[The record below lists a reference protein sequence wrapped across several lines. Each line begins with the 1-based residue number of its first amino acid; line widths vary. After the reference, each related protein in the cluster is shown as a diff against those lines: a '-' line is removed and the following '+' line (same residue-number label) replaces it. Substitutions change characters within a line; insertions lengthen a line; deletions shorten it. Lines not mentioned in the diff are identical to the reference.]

1 VELNMSIDLSVEPRD
16 GVAPDP
22 LPRELHAH
30 APGTPDLIASDD
42 EALKAAHRLA
52 AQFAPE
58 AALRDRERRL
68 PWAELDA
75 FVASGLWGIT
85 VPREYGGAGVRN
97 GTLAEVTAII
107 AAADGSLGQIP
118 QNHFYALEVLRVG
131 GSVEQ
136 QRFFYER
143 VLAGERFGNALA
155 EIGHK
160 DFKRRTRLT
169 RAAEGWHVDGRK
181 FYCTG
186 ALYAHWIPT
195 LVVADDEG
203 RDVTYLA
210 FVPRDTPGVTVT
222 DDWDGFG
229 QRVTGSGSV
238 QFEHV
243 RVEPEWVV
251 PFQVSFERATTIGPV
266 AQIMHAAIDLG
277 QARGAFEAA
286 LQFVRERSR
295 PWIDA
300 KVERAADDPLTIAQ
314 FGDLAARLRAAEAL
328 LRRAGRFVDTAQAK
342 ATDRSVAEA
351 SVAVAEARALTTTVS
366 LDAGSRLFELAGT
379 AATLDGLGL
388 DRFWRNA
395 RTHTLH
401 DPVRWKY
408 HAVGNFYLN
417 DKLPPRHGAL

>member
-22 LPRELHAH
+22 LPCELHAH

-42 EALKAAHRLA
+42 EALQVAHRLA

-342 ATDRSVAEA
+342 ETDRSVAEA

>member
-1 VELNMSIDLSVEPRD
+1 MTIDLSPAAS
-16 GVAPDP
+16 GSAAPAA
-22 LPRELHAH
+22 LPRELRSL
-30 APGTPDLIASDD
+30 PTPDLIADD
-42 EALKAAHRLA
+42 AQALLAARRLA
-52 AQFAPE
+52 EAFAPD

-85 VPREYGGAGVRN
+85 VPREFGGVGVSN
-97 GTLAEVTAII
+97 GTLAEVTATI
-107 AAADGSLGQIP
+107 AVADGSLGQIP

-136 QRFFYER
+136 QRFFYGR

-169 RAAEGWHVDGRK
+169 REAAGWHIDGRK

-195 LVVADDEG
+195 LVVAEEQG

-238 QFEHV
+238 QFDHV
-243 RVEPEWVV
+243 RVEPEWIV
-251 PFQVSFERATTIGPV
+251 PFQASFERPTTIGPL
-266 AQIMHAAIDLG
+266 AQIIHAAIDLG
-277 QARGAFEAA
+277 QARGAFEAG
-286 LQFVRERSR
+286 LKFVRERSR

-314 FGDLAARLRAAEAL
+314 FGDISVRLRAAEAL
-328 LRRAGRFVDTAQAK
+328 LRRAGRFVDAAQAQL
-342 ATDRSVAEA
+342 TEQSVAQA
-351 SVAVAEARALTTTVS
+351 SIAVAEARALTTTAS

>member
-1 VELNMSIDLSVEPRD
+1 MMPDLSIDTPETATPRAPHEPNQHPERIAD
-16 GVAPDP
+16 D
-22 LPRELHAH
+22 AH
-30 APGTPDLIASDD
+30 AL
-42 EALKAAHRLA
+42 LA
-52 AQFAPE
+52 AQRLAETFAPE

-75 FVASGLWGIT
+75 FVASGLWGIS
-85 VPREYGGAGVRN
+85 VPREFGGAGVRN
-97 GTLAEVTAII
+97 GTLAEVI
-107 AAADGSLGQIP
+107 ATISAADGSLGQIP

-136 QRFFYER
+136 QRFFYGR

-169 RAAEGWHVDGRK
+169 RAASGWHIDGRK

-203 RDVTYLA
+203 QDVTYLA
-210 FVPRDTPGVTVT
+210 FVPRNATGVSVT

-251 PFQVSFERATTIGPV
+251 PFQVSFEQPTTIGPV

-277 QARGAFEAA
+277 QARGAFAAA
-286 LQFVRERSR
+286 LQFVREHSR
-295 PWIDA
+295 PWVDA
-300 KVERAADDPLTIAQ
+300 KVERATDDPLTIAQ
-314 FGDLAARLRAAEAL
+314 FGDLSVRLRAAEAL
-328 LRRAGRFVDTAQAK
+328 LRRAGRFIDAAQAQP
-342 ATDRSVAEA
+342 TDRSVAQA
-351 SVAVAEARALTTTVS
+351 SIAVAEARALTTTVS

-379 AATLDGLGL
+379 AATLDNLGL